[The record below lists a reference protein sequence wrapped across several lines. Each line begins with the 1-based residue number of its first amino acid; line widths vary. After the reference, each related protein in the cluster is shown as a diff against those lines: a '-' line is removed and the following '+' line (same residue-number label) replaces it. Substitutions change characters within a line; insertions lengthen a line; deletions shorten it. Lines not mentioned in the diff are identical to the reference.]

1 MNGVICG
8 EVFWGYSSNYN
19 YTELN
24 QYDPP
29 LNTWIAGNS
38 KSGSLNR
45 KINSQYLHNKNG
57 AVSET
62 YKDIMYNN
70 LWIKPTSFAFGL
82 INSDRS
88 YDVYV
93 WNTKDSQITLNNIT
107 YYSTSG
113 VEVLTG
119 TLPQTYQS
127 TEEKHYTLEVYKN
140 GDAVIDGYALFNF
153 DIYDYY
159 LNLTGKRLVD
169 GKFACRG
176 NNIKIP
182 YSFTNTKSVTLKQVE
197 ERRNIVDVVKRKISF
212 SLMTRDKNYIEN
224 AIRYGQDKVFGIPII
239 IEPVHTTDTGN
250 LKGSQDIYIEEDMTN
265 MYNMQKTEYISFYNP
280 ANGDF
285 EINEVSS
292 IDNGNKI
299 IHLGAPVV
307 GDFISPLI
315 FPVMLC
321 YLEDYSLSMKT
332 KDVSQYNFTFREM

>member
-8 EVFWGYSSNYN
+8 DVFWGYSSNYN

-24 QYDPP
+24 QYIPP
-29 LNTWIAGNS
+29 LNTFPSGNS
-38 KSGSLNR
+38 KSGFLNK
-45 KINSQYLHNKNG
+45 KINVQHLHNKNG
-57 AVSET
+57 AVSES

-70 LWIKPTSFAFGL
+70 LWLKPIYLNMGMISKDL
-82 INSDRS
+82 S

-93 WNTKDSQITLNNIT
+93 WNTKDNQVTLNELT
-107 YYSTSG
+107 YYNTSG
-113 VEVLTG
+113 CEVLTG

-127 TEEKHYTLEVYKN
+127 TEEKHYTLQVYKN
-140 GDAVIDGYALFNF
+140 GDAIVDGYALFDF

-159 LNLTGKRLVD
+159 LDLKGKRLVD
-169 GKFACRG
+169 GKFACKG

-182 YSFTNTKSVTLKQVE
+182 YSFTNTKSVTSKQVE
-197 ERRNIVDVVKRKISF
+197 ERRNIIDVIKRKISF
-212 SLMTRDKNYIEN
+212 SLITKEKSYIDN
-224 AIRYGQDKVFGIPII
+224 SIRYGQDKVFGIPII
-239 IEPVHTTDTGN
+239 IEPVHTTNTGD
-250 LKGSQDIYIEEDMTN
+250 LQGVQDIYIQEDMTN

-292 IDNGNKI
+292 IDNTNKI

-307 GDFISPLI
+307 GSYTSPLI

-321 YLEDYSLSMKT
+321 YLEDYSLSIKT
-332 KDVSQYNFTFREM
+332 KDISKYNFTFREV